1 MYSSEQIQKIGDI
14 LNDPGRP
21 LKERFRALFTLKNI
35 GGLESIDSISKA
47 FDDKSA
53 LLKHEVAYCLGQVK
67 YSVKTKFFFR
77 FVKIYRISKKSVYFR
92 FLM

>member
-67 YSVKTKFFFR
+67 YNFKTKLFFR
-77 FVKIYRISKKSVYFR
+77 FVKIYRISKKKC
-92 FLM
+92 LL